1 MKLHYLMIRAVPLS
15 ETTTIQDFHTFGG
28 HPGKFWPAFLA
39 FACRQAS
46 AKNCILLTNKSGVWQ
61 PLFQWPTN
69 RRRRSFSKPQL
80 AALRALAEKC
90 LQQGWASAPM
100 KASSEM
106 MALGLAL
113 DGNEAGHSK
122 VVIFFVKVATSV
134 NVDNILDRLN
144 LISDA
149 PAIYQ
154 SQRSARQA
162 RKDLA
167 FFAGVLDL
175 MLLLNAENRFLA
187 AAMTL
192 VNEAAARYQCARVS
206 LGWCDNDY
214 VRLEATSHMERFEKK
229 MDMVTCLEMAMEEA
243 LDQDEEILLP
253 TVEIT
258 GAVSREHEK
267 YAKKQEVEHLISLP
281 LRCNDQPVGVLTC
294 EREGAPFTEDDVRSL
309 RILGDQVSYRL
320 AELKQRDRWFGAKLK
335 DGICKQVSRLL
346 GVEHTLT
353 KLAGLL
359 TCALLIFS
367 IFVKIP
373 YRVEAPFILRSEDV
387 RQVSAPFDGYIDTV
401 EVKIGQKIKQGDR
414 LLLLDT
420 SDLLLEESAA
430 LANQIRFLREGEK
443 ARALNT
449 LIEMKIAQAR
459 ADQARAKLELIQHR
473 LNQAQ
478 VSSPITGIIVE
489 GDLEELRGA
498 PVNKGDILFK
508 VARHENLF
516 VELKV
521 NEDDIHELSEG
532 QSGDIAFVSRP
543 QLKFPVEIYQ
553 IDPVAIPG
561 DAGNTLIARGK
572 SLNAAVDW
580 WRPGMSGIAKL
591 DVGNRRLIWIIT
603 HRTIDFF
610 QMLMWW

>member
-1 MKLHYLMIRAVPLS
+1 
-15 ETTTIQDFHTFGG
+15 
-28 HPGKFWPAFLA
+28 
-39 FACRQAS
+39 
-46 AKNCILLTNKSGVWQ
+46 
-61 PLFQWPTN
+61 
-69 RRRRSFSKPQL
+69 
-80 AALRALAEKC
+80 
-90 LQQGWASAPM
+90 
-100 KASSEM
+100 
-106 MALGLAL
+106 
-113 DGNEAGHSK
+113 
-122 VVIFFVKVATSV
+122 
-134 NVDNILDRLN
+134 LN
-144 LISDA
+144 LIADA
-149 PAIYQ
+149 PAVYQ
-154 SQRSARQA
+154 RQRSARQVQ
-162 RKDLA
+162 KDLD
-167 FFAGVLDL
+167 FFTDVLDL

-206 LGWCDNDY
+206 LGWCENDY
-214 VRLEATSHMERFEKK
+214 VHLQAISHIERFEDK
-229 MDMVTCLEMAMEEA
+229 MDMVTCLEVAMEEA
-243 LDQDEEILLP
+243 LDQDEEIILP

-267 YAKKQEVEHLISLP
+267 YAKKQQVEHLISLP
-281 LRCNDQPVGVLTC
+281 LRCNDQSVGVLTC
-294 EREGAPFTEDDVRSL
+294 EREEDPFTEDDVRSL
-309 RILGDQVSYRL
+309 RILGDQVSWRL
-320 AELKQRDRWFGAKLK
+320 AELKQRDRWFGAKLR
-335 DGICKQVSRLL
+335 DGICKLVSGLL

-353 KLAGLL
+353 KLVGLL
-359 TCALLIFS
+359 TCGLLFFS
-367 IFVKIP
+367 IFIKIP
-373 YRVEAPFILRSEDV
+373 YRVEAAFILRSEDV

-401 EVKIGQKIKQGDR
+401 QVKIGQKVEQGDR

-420 SDLLLEESAA
+420 SELLLEESAA

-443 ARALNT
+443 ARAFNN

-478 VSSPITGIIVE
+478 VSSPIMGIIVE
-489 GDLEELRGA
+489 GDLEELSGA

-532 QSGDIAFVSRP
+532 QSGDVAFVSRP
-543 QLKFPVEIYQ
+543 QLKYPFMIFQ
-553 IDPVAIPG
+553 IDPVALPG
-561 DAGNTLIARGK
+561 DAGNIFIARGK
-572 SLNAAVDW
+572 ILEAPMEW

-591 DVGNRRLIWIIT
+591 DVGRRRIIWIVT

>member
-1 MKLHYLMIRAVPLS
+1 MLNHFF

-39 FACRQAS
+39 FACRQAG
-46 AKNCILLTNKSGVWQ
+46 AKLCVLFNKKSGAWQ
-61 PLFQWPTN
+61 PLYQWPTN

-80 AALRALAEKC
+80 AALRGLAEKC
-90 LQQGWASAPM
+90 LQQGWASTPI

-113 DGNEAGHSK
+113 DENEAGHSR
-122 VVIFFVKVATSV
+122 VVIFFVKAAASV
-134 NVDNILDRLN
+134 NVDDILGRLN
-144 LISDA
+144 LIADA
-149 PAIYQ
+149 PAVYQ
-154 SQRSARQA
+154 RQRSARQA
-162 RKDLA
+162 QKDLS

-214 VRLEATSHMERFEKK
+214 VHLQAISHMERFEGK
-229 MDMVTCLEMAMEEA
+229 MDMVTCLEVAMEEA

-253 TVEIT
+253 TAEIT

-267 YAKKQEVEHLISLP
+267 YSKKQQVEYLISLP
-281 LRCNDQPVGVLTC
+281 LRCNDEPVGVLTC
-294 EREGAPFTEDDVRSL
+294 EREGDPFTEDDVRSL
-309 RILGDQVSYRL
+309 RILGDQVSCRL
-320 AELKQRDRWFGAKLK
+320 VELKQRDRWFGAKLK
-335 DGICKQVSRLL
+335 DGICKQVSGLL

-353 KLAGLL
+353 KLVGLL
-359 TCALLIFS
+359 TCALLFFS
-367 IFVKIP
+367 IIVKLP
-373 YRVEAPFILRSEDV
+373 YRVEAAFILRSEDV

-401 EVKIGQKIKQGDR
+401 QVKIGQKIEQGDR

-420 SDLLLEESAA
+420 SELLLEESAA

-532 QSGDIAFVSRP
+532 QSGDVAFVSRP
-543 QLKFPVEIYQ
+543 QLKYPFMIFQ
-553 IDPVAIPG
+553 IDPVALSG
-561 DAGNTLIARGK
+561 DVGNVFIARGK
-572 SLNAAVDW
+572 NLDAPMDW

-591 DVGNRRLIWIIT
+591 DVGRRRIIWIIT